1 MSKVWPF
8 EILTWIFKFL
18 VNVKGLLVDSQQ
30 GVYRLSLT
38 HSKLRS
44 VAERLL
50 YANVVMKWFSDHP
63 PPILALVRSLQR
75 RPELANCVQSIELA
89 ASRLYDNL
97 ILRDFEPRRFGSWQF
112 GHDGSMEDAPEYFKW
127 QQFPNAQ
134 AWKDAL
140 RRARQTLLSPTYS
153 SPPSF
158 VASLFGNAL
167 YGSHL
172 KRTWEPSFPV
182 LRSVRIDHRRL
193 SKQDN
198 GQMSWKRDN
207 FHDILPYLYLPS
219 VEHLKLT
226 ISNARHD
233 SSGNH
238 SGRRCWSILEDDTS
252 ESWPMPTK
260 LKSLELSLIREGRLG
275 QILKVAKVANLTSL
289 VWMWCY
295 EPLIRDDEYMTSVI
309 DIDQMAADLS
319 HASRT
324 LEKLTISARTFDMYR
339 RSLTMKGSNLQVMFP
354 PLIALRKLEIPLV
367 FLDLNQEWRPVDIV
381 DLVREWLLGVK
392 PGGPLPKDKSPQ
404 APWKPYPPNLKSV
417 RIVITDSDVHYISKV
432 WFQWIL
438 CFRDIGELTG
448 VDVQFTI
455 RVERYD

>member
-1 MSKVWPF
+1 MAGLLDMPF

-30 GVYRLSLT
+30 GVYRLCLT

-50 YANVVMKWFSDHP
+50 YANIVMKWFSDHP
-63 PPILALVRSLQR
+63 PPILALSLRSL
-75 RPELANCVQSIELA
+75 
-89 ASRLYDNL
+89 RLDINYVL
-97 ILRDFEPRRFGSWQF
+97 ES
-112 GHDGSMEDAPEYFKW
+112 
-127 QQFPNAQ
+127 
-134 AWKDAL
+134 
-140 RRARQTLLSPTYS
+140 
-153 SPPSF
+153 PSF
-158 VASLFGNAL
+158 VGSLFGNAL

-193 SKQDN
+193 SKQVN

-226 ISNARHD
+226 ISNASHD

-260 LKSLELSLIREGRLG
+260 LKPLELSLIREGRLG

-309 DIDQMAADLS
+309 DIDQIAADLS

-324 LEKLTISARTFDMYR
+324 LEELTISARTFDMCR
-339 RSLTMKGSNLQVMFP
+339 RSLTMKGSNLQATFP
-354 PLIALRKLEIPLV
+354 PLIALRKFEIPLV
-367 FLDLNQEWRPVDIV
+367 FLVGFSPPRRPSGNTSSQQALDGNGHLTPWSLPENLEHLTLTQDLNQEWRPVDIV

-392 PGGPLPKDKSPQ
+392 PGGPLPKGKSPQ
-404 APWKPYPPNLKSV
+404 APWKPYPP
-417 RIVITDSDVHYISKV
+417 
-432 WFQWIL
+432 QP
-438 CFRDIGELTG
+438 
-448 VDVQFTI
+448 QI
-455 RVERYD
+455 RPYRYHRH